1 MFVQGGANV
10 KAGTSDAS
18 RDDNPKPS
26 KVLHI
31 RNIHSD
37 TMEMEIDL
45 LGAPFGRV
53 TNVIMVMKDKNQ
65 ALLKMEDES
74 SAVAMVSHFAKYM
87 IRLKGMYV
95 RVQYSI

>member
-1 MFVQGGANV
+1 
-10 KAGTSDAS
+10 
-18 RDDNPKPS
+18 
-26 KVLHI
+26 
-31 RNIHSD
+31 
-37 TMEMEIDL
+37 MEMEIDL

-53 TNVIMVMKDKNQ
+53 TNVMVMKDKNQ